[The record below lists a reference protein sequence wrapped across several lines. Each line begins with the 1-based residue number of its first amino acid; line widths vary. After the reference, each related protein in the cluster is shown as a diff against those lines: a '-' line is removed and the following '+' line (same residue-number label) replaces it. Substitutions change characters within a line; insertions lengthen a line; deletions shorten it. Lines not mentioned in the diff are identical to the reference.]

1 MRRDPFGAPSR
12 CRAADR
18 IAPKPSRHTKAIGD
32 EAPIRTS
39 VLPWRWI
46 RPVRLPAMAA
56 PLLIPRPR
64 YLWRAAEGISA
75 VRRAAQSRAALRA
88 EDGAYSDP
96 PA

>member
-1 MRRDPFGAPSR
+1 MRRDAFVAPSR

-18 IAPKPSRHTKAIGD
+18 IAPKPSMHTKATGE

-39 VLPWRWI
+39 AFPWRWI
-46 RPVRLPAMAA
+46 RPVRRPAIAA
-56 PLLIPRPR
+56 PLLIRRPR

-88 EDGAYSDP
+88 EDGAYIDP

>member
-1 MRRDPFGAPSR
+1 MRRGASVAPSR

-18 IAPKPSRHTKAIGD
+18 IGPKPSTHTTATG
-32 EAPIRTS
+32 EQAPIRTRAFS
-39 VLPWRWI
+39 WRWL
-46 RPVRLPAMAA
+46 RPVRRPAIAA
-56 PLLIPRPR
+56 PPLIRRPR

-88 EDGAYSDP
+88 EDGAYSDL